1 MNADDSGPS
10 RQAGIIAP
18 MNASDPPPVIGP
30 PAAPSRPGL
39 QAFAWMTA
47 SGAAICGLNS
57 LMKAVSVDL
66 DPMQAQFLRS
76 LFGLVA
82 MLPFIV
88 PAMARSGP
96 GVLRPQSLSG
106 QVWRGVAHT
115 GALSLFF
122 ISLPHL
128 PLSDATALGFTTPI
142 WVMLGAAVLLRER
155 VSIERWGAA
164 LVGFAGT
171 LIVIAPHWQL
181 GAGSLF
187 WLIVMLCSS
196 PLFAASALIT
206 KSLTRFERPATIVVW
221 QGLTVSVLSL
231 PFALAL
237 WQVPTLHH
245 WLLLATCGVL
255 GSIGHYCMTRA
266 FTLANVSAMQP
277 VRFLD
282 MVWAAFY
289 GMLLFGELPGVHAL
303 AGGALIV
310 SATVWIARREARSMT
325 I

>member
-1 MNADDSGPS
+1 MGDDSGTDA
-10 RQAGIIAP
+10 RAGIMSP
-18 MNASDPPPVIGP
+18 MNASSPPPVVDP
-30 PAAPSRPGL
+30 PVAPPRPML

-57 LMKAVSVDL
+57 LMKSVSVDL

-82 MLPFIV
+82 MLPFIL
-88 PAMARSGP
+88 PAIARSGP

-142 WVMLGAAVLLRER
+142 WVMLGAALLLRER
-155 VSIERWGAA
+155 VSLERWGAA
-164 LVGFAGT
+164 VVGFAGM
-171 LIVIAPHWQL
+171 LIVIAPHWEQ
-181 GAGSLF
+181 GTGSLF
-187 WLIVMLCSS
+187 WSFVMLCSS

-231 PFALAL
+231 PFALAV
-237 WQVPTLHH
+237 WQAPTLRH

-282 MVWAAFY
+282 MVWAGFY
-289 GMLLFGELPGVHAL
+289 GVLLFGELPGMHAL
-303 AGGALIV
+303 GGGALIV
-310 SATVWIARREARSMT
+310 SATVWIARREARAT
-325 I
+325 PA